1 MKTHLC
7 SFYLM
12 RLPVRDD
19 VVRDEDIDHCLFI
32 CPKYNNKRL
41 AR

>member
-19 VVRDEDIDHCLFI
+19 VVREKILIIVCLFAQSI
-32 CPKYNNKRL
+32 ITKD
-41 AR
+41 